1 MASIDM
7 VREIHKLASNYLG
20 QPGDIES
27 FVVAFSELSFNA
39 HKKGDQ
45 VGARLADNVEAM
57 LADVRAGFMSM
68 HDFQKSLGDM
78 IAPAPVAYY
87 YSSAFAGFSQSVNSV
102 AVVEKPFPVASSGTS
117 PEVVFGSVNLLRA

>member
-7 VREIHKLASNYLG
+7 VREIHKLASSYLG

-27 FVVAFSELSFNA
+27 FIVAFNALSFNV

-45 VGARLADNVEAM
+45 AGARLADNVEAI

-68 HDFQKSLGDM
+68 HDFQKSLREI

-87 YSSAFAGFSQSVNSV
+87 YSSGFAGFSQSVNEV
-102 AVVEKPFPVASSGTS
+102 AVVEKPFPAASSGTS
-117 PEVVFGSVNLLRA
+117 PEVVFGSANLLRA